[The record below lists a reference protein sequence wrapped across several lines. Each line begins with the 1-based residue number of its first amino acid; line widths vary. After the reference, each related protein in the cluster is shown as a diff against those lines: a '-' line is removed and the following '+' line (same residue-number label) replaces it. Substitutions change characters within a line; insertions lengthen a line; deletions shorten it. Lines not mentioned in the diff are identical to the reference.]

1 MGLLSYCRAMRTF
14 RSTSNRVLPPSSD
27 CVASVVSVALS
38 CDGDVCD
45 GDVCNSSAMD
55 AVVLFV
61 K

>member
-1 MGLLSYCRAMRTF
+1 MGLLSYSRAMRTF

-27 CVASVVSVALS
+27 CVVSVVSVALS
-38 CDGDVCD
+38 CD